1 MCEESPDNKRNV
13 FMFPIGNCA
22 FGSHRLLVGPHSD
35 PDIDMEYVPS
45 SSATEGDIKIGVS
58 LHSYL
63 HLVAGAAC
71 YDVDSYQILKDNIGD
86 GVKEF
91 LSSGIC
97 PSCFPD

>member
-1 MCEESPDNKRNV
+1 
-13 FMFPIGNCA
+13 MFPIGNCA
-22 FGSHRLLVGPHSD
+22 FGSHRLLVSPHLGTNVDAEHIST
-35 PDIDMEYVPS
+35 S
-45 SSATEGDIKIGVS
+45 STTEKDVEIGVS

-63 HLVAGAAC
+63 HLVAAAAC